1 MADEMDVN
9 ISFADGAIAAAIAG
23 TAIGRL
29 TVNRPGKRNALTDA
43 MWRAVPDAID
53 WLVNRHRA
61 RVVIIEGAGDQDF
74 SAGADI
80 AEFATLRKDAETA
93 RSYEAGNSAAFA
105 AIRNCPV
112 PVIAA
117 VRGICFGGG
126 FGLAAACD
134 IRVADETA
142 RFAIPAARLG
152 LAYPPDAVQDL
163 VRALGD
169 QQARLALFSAR
180 EISVNQALNCGCI
193 AQLCSPDQL
202 DAEVLTLA
210 GSIAAAAP
218 LSVRASKAAILAVSS
233 GLRKEH
239 DQAAA
244 LAASTFDSQ
253 DYAEGRRAFMDKRKA
268 VFTGK

>member
-1 MADEMDVN
+1 MDVN
-9 ISFADGAIAAAIAG
+9 ISFADGAVAAAVAG
-23 TAIGRL
+23 TGIGRL
-29 TVNRPGKRNALTDA
+29 TVNRPEKRNALTDA
-43 MWRAVPDAID
+43 MWRAVPGAID
-53 WLVNRHRA
+53 WLVKQQHA
-61 RVVIIEGAGDQDF
+61 RVVIIEGAGGRDF

-80 AEFATLRKDAETA
+80 AEFATLRKDTETA
-93 RSYEAGNSAAFA
+93 REYEAGNSAAFA
-105 AIRNCPV
+105 AIRHCPV

-193 AQLCSPDQL
+193 AQLCSPNQL
-202 DAEVLTLA
+202 DAEVLALATL
-210 GSIAAAAP
+210 IAAAAP
-218 LSVRASKAAILAVSS
+218 LSVRASKAAISAVRS
-233 GLRKEH
+233 GSAKDH
-239 DQAAA
+239 DHAGA

-253 DYAEGRRAFMDKRKA
+253 DYTEGRHAFMEKRKA
-268 VFTGK
+268 IFNGR